1 MLELDNAIH
10 PLILIVDDIPKN
22 LQVLGSILNLE
33 LYQIAFA
40 STGLEALNVLETSK
54 PDLILLDIMMP
65 EMDGFEVCAIIK
77 SNPELKDI
85 PIIFITGKAEQED
98 IVNGLKLGA
107 VDYITKPFNTPE
119 LLTRVKTHVELKLS
133 RDSIQRY
140 AKELEQTRDELALL
154 NASKDKFF
162 SIIAHDLRS
171 PFSGFMGLTQLLLED
186 YSRLQPEDLQQ
197 IASSMNKAS
206 HKLYSFLE
214 NLLEWAKSQ
223 MGHIDLLFTKIEL
236 FDIFKRIEFLFSDVL
251 LEKNIKVFNNI
262 PPGIYLNVDNNT
274 INTAI
279 RNLVSNAVKFT
290 PIGGTIEFNLLS
302 STSNTIQFEIKDSGN
317 GIPKEAMEKLFKI
330 DSKIITTGT
339 LNEKG
344 SGLGLLLVKEF
355 IEKNFG
361 TVEIKSEVGN
371 GTSAILSFP
380 TDIY

>member
-1 MLELDNAIH
+1 MPELDNTEH

-33 LYQIAFA
+33 SYQIAFA
-40 STGLEALNVLETSK
+40 STGIEALNVLETTK

-65 EMDGFEVCAIIK
+65 EMDGFEVCTIIK
-77 SNPELKDI
+77 SNPDLKDI
-85 PIIFITGKAEQED
+85 PIMFITGKAEQED
-98 IVNGLKLGA
+98 IVNGLRLGA

-133 RDSIQRY
+133 KDSIKKY
-140 AKELEQTRDELALL
+140 AKELEHARDELELL

-162 SIIAHDLRS
+162 SIVAHDLRS

-186 YSRLQPEDLQQ
+186 YSRLQPSDLQQ

-206 HKLYSFLE
+206 HKLYAFLE

-223 MGHIDLLFTKIEL
+223 MGQIDLVFTKIEL
-236 FDIFKRIEFLFSDVL
+236 VDVFKRIEYLFSDVL
-251 LEKNIKVFNNI
+251 SEKKITFFNNI
-262 PPGIYLNVDNNT
+262 PLGVYINADNNT

-290 PIGGTIEFNLLS
+290 PIGGRIEVNMIEQK
-302 STSNTIQFEIKDSGN
+302 NAMVVFEIKDNGV
-317 GIPKEAMEKLFKI
+317 GIPERVKDNLFKI
-330 DSKIITTGT
+330 DSKVITTGT
-339 LNEKG
+339 SNEKG

-355 IEKNFG
+355 IEKNSG
-361 TVEIKSEVGN
+361 SITLQSEVGV
-371 GTSAILSFP
+371 GTRAILSFP
-380 TDIY
+380 SVVS

>member
-1 MLELDNAIH
+1 MPELDNTH

-33 LYQIAFA
+33 SYQIAFA
-40 STGLEALNVLETSK
+40 STGLEALNVLETTK

-65 EMDGFEVCAIIK
+65 EMDGFEVCSIIK
-77 SNPELKDI
+77 SNTELKDI

-119 LLTRVKTHVELKLS
+119 LLTRVKTHVELKRS
-133 RDSIQRY
+133 KDNIQKY
-140 AKELEQTRDELALL
+140 AKELEHARDELALM

-162 SIIAHDLRS
+162 SIVAHDLRS

-223 MGHIDLLFTKIEL
+223 MGHIEL
-236 FDIFKRIEFLFSDVL
+236 EFIRIDIHEVFKRIEFLFSDVL
-251 LEKNIKVFNNI
+251 SEKDIKVFNNI
-262 PPGIYLNVDNNT
+262 PPDSIIVADNNT

-279 RNLVSNAVKFT
+279 RNLISNAVKFT
-290 PIGGTIEFNLLS
+290 PIGGSIEFNLL
-302 STSNTIQFEIKDSGN
+302 TMQDDTIQFEIKDSGK
-317 GIPKEAMEKLFKI
+317 GIPKESMEKLFKI
-330 DSKIITTGT
+330 DSKVITTGT

-355 IEKNFG
+355 VEKNQG
-361 TVEIKSEVGN
+361 TISLQSEINK
-371 GTSAILSFP
+371 GTRAILTFP
-380 TDIY
+380 TNNS